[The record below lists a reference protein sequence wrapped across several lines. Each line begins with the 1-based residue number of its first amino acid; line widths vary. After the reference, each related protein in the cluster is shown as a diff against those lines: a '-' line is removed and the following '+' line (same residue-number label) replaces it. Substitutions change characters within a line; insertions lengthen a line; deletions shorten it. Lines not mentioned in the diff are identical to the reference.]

1 VQIDQLEKKINYKFN
16 NQALLIEALTHS
28 SSSISS
34 SQNYERLEFLGDRV
48 LGLILAEYFFKLFPE
63 VNEGCLNDYYQ
74 KYANQDFLAECAQ
87 NLKISDFIQTQKGDN
102 LYNNKSILSD
112 VIESLI
118 GAIYIDSNINE
129 CRYFIENKILNMV
142 SKTLLPLRHS
152 KSLLQELCLKK
163 YKELP
168 KYLMINK
175 SGPDHNPVFT
185 VSVSINE
192 DDFQLGEGSSLRI
205 AEEIAASKLLGFLN
219 IKF

>member
-1 VQIDQLEKKINYKFN
+1 MLLDQFEKKINYKFN
-16 NQALLIEALTHS
+16 NQSLLIEALTHS

-34 SQNYERLEFLGDRV
+34 SPNYERLEFLGDRV

-87 NLKISDFIQTQKGDN
+87 NLNISDFIQTQKGDN

-112 VIESLI
+112 VVESLI

-129 CRYFIENKILNMV
+129 CRDFIEKKILNMV
-142 SKTLLPLRHS
+142 SKSSPPLRHS

-168 KYLMINK
+168 KYSMINK

-192 DDFQLGEGSSLRI
+192 DNVKLGEGSSLRI

-219 IKF
+219 I

>member
-1 VQIDQLEKKINYKFN
+1 MLLDQFEKKINYKFN
-16 NQALLIEALTHS
+16 NQSLLIEALTHS
-28 SSSISS
+28 SSSVSS
-34 SQNYERLEFLGDRV
+34 SPNYERLEFLGDRV

-87 NLKISDFIQTQKGDN
+87 NLNISDFIQTQKGDN

-112 VIESLI
+112 VVESLI

-129 CRYFIENKILNMV
+129 CRDFIEKKILNMV
-142 SKTLLPLRHS
+142 SKSSPPLRHS

-168 KYLMINK
+168 KYSMINK

-192 DDFQLGEGSSLRI
+192 DTVKLGEGSSLRI
-205 AEEIAASKLLGFLN
+205 AEEIAASKLLEFLN
-219 IKF
+219 I

>member
-1 VQIDQLEKKINYKFN
+1 MLLDKFEKKINYKFN
-16 NQALLIEALTHS
+16 NQSLLIEALTHS

-34 SQNYERLEFLGDRV
+34 SPNYERLEFLGDRV

-87 NLKISDFIQTQKGDN
+87 NLNISDFIQTQKGDN

-112 VIESLI
+112 VVESLI

-129 CRYFIENKILNMV
+129 CRDFIEKKILNMV
-142 SKTLLPLRHS
+142 SKSSPPLRHS

-168 KYLMINK
+168 KYSMINK

-192 DDFQLGEGSSLRI
+192 DNVKLGEGSSLRI
-205 AEEIAASKLLGFLN
+205 AEEIAASKLLEFLN
-219 IKF
+219 I

>member
-1 VQIDQLEKKINYKFN
+1 LLLDQFEKKINYKFN
-16 NQALLIEALTHS
+16 NQSLLIEALTHS

-34 SQNYERLEFLGDRV
+34 SPNYERLEFLGDRV

-87 NLKISDFIQTQKGDN
+87 NLNISDFIQTQKGDN

-112 VIESLI
+112 VVESLI

-129 CRYFIENKILNMV
+129 CRDFIEKKILNMV
-142 SKTLLPLRHS
+142 SKSLPPLRHS

-163 YKELP
+163 YKDLP
-168 KYLMINK
+168 KYSMINK

-192 DDFQLGEGSSLRI
+192 DNVKLGEGSSLRI
-205 AEEIAASKLLGFLN
+205 AEEIAASKLLEFLN
-219 IKF
+219 I

>member
-1 VQIDQLEKKINYKFN
+1 MLLDQFEKKINYKFN
-16 NQALLIEALTHS
+16 NQSLLIEALTHS

-34 SQNYERLEFLGDRV
+34 SPNYERLEFLGDRV

-87 NLKISDFIQTQKGDN
+87 NLNISDFIQTQKGDN

-129 CRYFIENKILNMV
+129 CRDFIEKKILNMV
-142 SKTLLPLRHS
+142 SKSSPPLRHS

-168 KYLMINK
+168 KYSMINK

-192 DDFQLGEGSSLRI
+192 DNVKLGEGSSLRI
-205 AEEIAASKLLGFLN
+205 AEEIAASKLLEFLN
-219 IKF
+219 I

>member
-1 VQIDQLEKKINYKFN
+1 LLLDQFEKKINYKFN
-16 NQALLIEALTHS
+16 NQSLLIEALTHS

-34 SQNYERLEFLGDRV
+34 SPNYERLEFLGDRV

-87 NLKISDFIQTQKGDN
+87 NLNISDFIQTQKGDN

-112 VIESLI
+112 VVESLI

-129 CRYFIENKILNMV
+129 CRDFIEKKILNMV
-142 SKTLLPLRHS
+142 SKSSPPLRHS

-168 KYLMINK
+168 KYSMINK

-192 DDFQLGEGSSLRI
+192 DNVKLGKGSSLRF

-219 IKF
+219 I

>member
-1 VQIDQLEKKINYKFN
+1 MLLDQFEKKINYKFN
-16 NQALLIEALTHS
+16 NQSLLIEALTHS

-34 SQNYERLEFLGDRV
+34 SPNYERLEFLGDRV

-63 VNEGCLNDYYQ
+63 VNEGRLNDYYQ

-87 NLKISDFIQTQKGDN
+87 NLNISDFIQTQKGDN

-112 VIESLI
+112 VVESLI

-129 CRYFIENKILNMV
+129 CRDFIEKKILNMV
-142 SKTLLPLRHS
+142 SKSSPPLRHS

-168 KYLMINK
+168 KYSMINK

-192 DDFQLGEGSSLRI
+192 DNVKLGEGSSLRI
-205 AEEIAASKLLGFLN
+205 AEEIAASKLLEFLN
-219 IKF
+219 I

>member
-1 VQIDQLEKKINYKFN
+1 LLLDKFEKKINYKFN
-16 NQALLIEALTHS
+16 NQSLLIEALTHS

-34 SQNYERLEFLGDRV
+34 SPNYERLEFLGDRV

-87 NLKISDFIQTQKGDN
+87 NLNISDFIQTQKGDN

-112 VIESLI
+112 VVESLI

-129 CRYFIENKILNMV
+129 CRDFIEKKILNMV
-142 SKTLLPLRHS
+142 SKSSPPSRHS

-168 KYLMINK
+168 KYSMINK

-192 DDFQLGEGSSLRI
+192 DNVKLGEGSSLRI
-205 AEEIAASKLLGFLN
+205 AEEIAASKLLEFLN
-219 IKF
+219 I

>member
-1 VQIDQLEKKINYKFN
+1 MLLDKFEKKINYKFN
-16 NQALLIEALTHS
+16 NQSLLIEALTHS

-34 SQNYERLEFLGDRV
+34 SPNYERLEFLGDRV

-87 NLKISDFIQTQKGDN
+87 NLNISDFIQTQKGDN

-112 VIESLI
+112 VVESLI

-129 CRYFIENKILNMV
+129 CRDFIEKKILNMV
-142 SKTLLPLRHS
+142 SKSSPPLRHS

-168 KYLMINK
+168 KYSMINK
-175 SGPDHNPVFT
+175 SGPDHNPFFT

-192 DDFQLGEGSSLRI
+192 DNVKLGEGSSLRI

-219 IKF
+219 I

>member
-1 VQIDQLEKKINYKFN
+1 MLLDQFEKKINYKFN
-16 NQALLIEALTHS
+16 NQSLLIEALTHS
-28 SSSISS
+28 SSSISCS
-34 SQNYERLEFLGDRV
+34 PNYERLEFLGDRV

-87 NLKISDFIQTQKGDN
+87 NLNISDFIQTQKGDN

-112 VIESLI
+112 VVESLI

-129 CRYFIENKILNMV
+129 CRDFIEKKILNMV
-142 SKTLLPLRHS
+142 SKSSPPLRHS

-168 KYLMINK
+168 KYSMINK

-192 DDFQLGEGSSLRI
+192 DNVKLGEGSSLRI
-205 AEEIAASKLLGFLN
+205 AEEIAASKLLEFLN
-219 IKF
+219 I

>member
-1 VQIDQLEKKINYKFN
+1 LLLDKFEKKINYKFN
-16 NQALLIEALTHS
+16 NQSLLIEALTHS

-34 SQNYERLEFLGDRV
+34 SPNYERLEFLGDRV

-87 NLKISDFIQTQKGDN
+87 NLNISDFIQTQKGDN

-112 VIESLI
+112 VVESLI

-129 CRYFIENKILNMV
+129 CRDFIEKKILNMV
-142 SKTLLPLRHS
+142 SKSSPPLRHS

-168 KYLMINK
+168 KYSMINK

-192 DDFQLGEGSSLRI
+192 DNVKLGEGSSLRI

-219 IKF
+219 I

>member
-1 VQIDQLEKKINYKFN
+1 LLLDQFEKKINYKFN
-16 NQALLIEALTHS
+16 NQSLLIEALTHS

-34 SQNYERLEFLGDRV
+34 SPNYERLEFLGDRV

-87 NLKISDFIQTQKGDN
+87 NLNISDFIQTQKGDN

-112 VIESLI
+112 VVESLI

-129 CRYFIENKILNMV
+129 CRDFIEKKILNMV
-142 SKTLLPLRHS
+142 SKSSPPLRHS

-168 KYLMINK
+168 KYSMINK

-192 DDFQLGEGSSLRI
+192 DNVKLGEGSSLRI

-219 IKF
+219 I

>member
-1 VQIDQLEKKINYKFN
+1 LLLDQFEKKINYKFN
-16 NQALLIEALTHS
+16 NQSLLIEALTHS

-34 SQNYERLEFLGDRV
+34 SPNYERLEFLGDRV

-87 NLKISDFIQTQKGDN
+87 NLNISDFIQTQKGDN

-112 VIESLI
+112 VVESLI

-129 CRYFIENKILNMV
+129 CRDFIEKKILNMV
-142 SKTLLPLRHS
+142 SKSSPPLRHS

-168 KYLMINK
+168 KYSMINK

-192 DDFQLGEGSSLRI
+192 DNVKLGEGSSLRI
-205 AEEIAASKLLGFLN
+205 AEEIAASKLLEFLN
-219 IKF
+219 I

>member
-1 VQIDQLEKKINYKFN
+1 MLLDQFEKKINYKFN
-16 NQALLIEALTHS
+16 NQSLLIEALTHS

-34 SQNYERLEFLGDRV
+34 SPNYERLEFLGDRV

-87 NLKISDFIQTQKGDN
+87 NLNISDFIQTQKGDN

-112 VIESLI
+112 VVESLI

-129 CRYFIENKILNMV
+129 CRDFIEKKILNMV
-142 SKTLLPLRHS
+142 SKSSPPLRHS

-168 KYLMINK
+168 KYSMINK

-185 VSVSINE
+185 VSVNINE
-192 DDFQLGEGSSLRI
+192 DNVKLGEGSSLRI
-205 AEEIAASKLLGFLN
+205 AEEIAASKLLEFLN
-219 IKF
+219 I

>member
-1 VQIDQLEKKINYKFN
+1 MLLDQFEKKINYKFN
-16 NQALLIEALTHS
+16 NQSLLIEALTHS

-34 SQNYERLEFLGDRV
+34 SPNYERLEFLGDRV

-87 NLKISDFIQTQKGDN
+87 NLNISDFIQTQKGDN

-112 VIESLI
+112 VVESLI

-129 CRYFIENKILNMV
+129 CRDFIEKKILNMV
-142 SKTLLPLRHS
+142 SKSSPPLRHS

-168 KYLMINK
+168 KYSMINK

-192 DDFQLGEGSSLRI
+192 DNVKLGEGSSLRI
-205 AEEIAASKLLGFLN
+205 AEEVAASKLLGFLN
-219 IKF
+219 I

>member
-1 VQIDQLEKKINYKFN
+1 LLLDQFEKKINYKFN
-16 NQALLIEALTHS
+16 NQSLLIEALTHS

-34 SQNYERLEFLGDRV
+34 SPNYERLEFLGDRV

-87 NLKISDFIQTQKGDN
+87 NLNISDFIRTQKGDN

-112 VIESLI
+112 VVESLI

-129 CRYFIENKILNMV
+129 CRDFIEKKILNMV
-142 SKTLLPLRHS
+142 SKSSSPLRHS

-168 KYLMINK
+168 KYSMINK

-192 DDFQLGEGSSLRI
+192 DNVKLGEGSSLRI
-205 AEEIAASKLLGFLN
+205 AEEIAASKLLEFLN
-219 IKF
+219 I

>member
-1 VQIDQLEKKINYKFN
+1 LLLDQFEKKINYKFN
-16 NQALLIEALTHS
+16 NQSLLIEALTHS
-28 SSSISS
+28 SSFISS
-34 SQNYERLEFLGDRV
+34 SPNYERLEFLGDRV

-87 NLKISDFIQTQKGDN
+87 NLNISDFIQTQKGDN

-112 VIESLI
+112 VVESLI

-129 CRYFIENKILNMV
+129 CRGFIEKKILNMV
-142 SKTLLPLRHS
+142 SKSSPPLRHS

-168 KYLMINK
+168 KYSMINK

-192 DDFQLGEGSSLRI
+192 DNVKLGEGSSLRI
-205 AEEIAASKLLGFLN
+205 AEEIAASKLLEFLN
-219 IKF
+219 I

>member
-1 VQIDQLEKKINYKFN
+1 MLLDQFEKKINYKFN
-16 NQALLIEALTHS
+16 NQSLLIEALTHS
-28 SSSISS
+28 SSSISCS
-34 SQNYERLEFLGDRV
+34 PNYERLEFLGDRV

-87 NLKISDFIQTQKGDN
+87 NLNISDFIQTQKGDN

-112 VIESLI
+112 VVESLI

-129 CRYFIENKILNMV
+129 CRDFIEKKILNMV
-142 SKTLLPLRHS
+142 SKSSPPLRHS

-168 KYLMINK
+168 KYSMINK

-192 DDFQLGEGSSLRI
+192 DNVKLGEGSSLRI

-219 IKF
+219 I

>member
-1 VQIDQLEKKINYKFN
+1 LLLDQFEKKINYKFN
-16 NQALLIEALTHS
+16 NQSLLIEALTHS

-34 SQNYERLEFLGDRV
+34 SPNYERLEFLGDRV

-87 NLKISDFIQTQKGDN
+87 NLNISDFIQTQKGDN

-112 VIESLI
+112 VVESLI

-129 CRYFIENKILNMV
+129 CRDFIEKKILNMV
-142 SKTLLPLRHS
+142 SKSSPPLRHS

-168 KYLMINK
+168 KYSMINK

-192 DDFQLGEGSSLRI
+192 DNVKLGEGSSLRI
-205 AEEIAASKLLGFLN
+205 AEEIAASKLLDFLN
-219 IKF
+219 I

>member
-1 VQIDQLEKKINYKFN
+1 MLLDQFEKKINYKFN
-16 NQALLIEALTHS
+16 NQSLLIEALTHS

-34 SQNYERLEFLGDRV
+34 SPNYERLEFLGDRV

-87 NLKISDFIQTQKGDN
+87 NLNISDFIQTQKGDN

-112 VIESLI
+112 VVESLI

-129 CRYFIENKILNMV
+129 CRDFIEKKILNMV
-142 SKTLLPLRHS
+142 SKSSSPLRHS

-168 KYLMINK
+168 KYSMINK

-192 DDFQLGEGSSLRI
+192 DNVKLGEGSSLRI
-205 AEEIAASKLLGFLN
+205 AEEIAASKLLEFLN
-219 IKF
+219 I

>member
-1 VQIDQLEKKINYKFN
+1 MLLDQFEKKINYKFN
-16 NQALLIEALTHS
+16 NQSLLIEALTHS
-28 SSSISS
+28 SSSISIC
-34 SQNYERLEFLGDRV
+34 QNYERLEFLGDRV

-87 NLKISDFIQTQKGDN
+87 NLNISDFIQTQKGDN

-112 VIESLI
+112 VVESLI

-129 CRYFIENKILNMV
+129 CRDFIEKKILNMV
-142 SKTLLPLRHS
+142 SKSSPPLRHS

-168 KYLMINK
+168 KYSMINK

-192 DDFQLGEGSSLRI
+192 DNVKLGEGSSLRI
-205 AEEIAASKLLGFLN
+205 AEEIAASKLLEFLN
-219 IKF
+219 I

>member
-1 VQIDQLEKKINYKFN
+1 LLLDQFEKKINYKFN
-16 NQALLIEALTHS
+16 NQSLLIEALTHS

-34 SQNYERLEFLGDRV
+34 SPNYERLEFLGDRV

-87 NLKISDFIQTQKGDN
+87 NLNISDFIQTQKGDN

-112 VIESLI
+112 VVESLI

-129 CRYFIENKILNMV
+129 CRDFIEKKILNMV
-142 SKTLLPLRHS
+142 SKSSPPLRHS

-168 KYLMINK
+168 KYSMINK
-175 SGPDHNPVFT
+175 SGPDHNPFFT

-192 DDFQLGEGSSLRI
+192 DNVKLGEGSSLRI
-205 AEEIAASKLLGFLN
+205 AEEIAASKLLEFLN
-219 IKF
+219 I

>member
-1 VQIDQLEKKINYKFN
+1 MLLDKFEKKINYKFN
-16 NQALLIEALTHS
+16 NQSLLIEALTHS

-34 SQNYERLEFLGDRV
+34 SPNYERLEFLGDRV

-63 VNEGCLNDYYQ
+63 VNEGCLNDYFQ

-87 NLKISDFIQTQKGDN
+87 NLNISDFIQTQKGDN

-129 CRYFIENKILNMV
+129 CRDFIEKKILNMV
-142 SKTLLPLRHS
+142 SKSSPPLRHS

-168 KYLMINK
+168 KYSMINK

-192 DDFQLGEGSSLRI
+192 DNVKLGEGSSLRI

-219 IKF
+219 I

>member
-1 VQIDQLEKKINYKFN
+1 MLLDQFEKKINYKFN
-16 NQALLIEALTHS
+16 NQSLLIEALTHS

-34 SQNYERLEFLGDRV
+34 SPNYERLEFLGDRV
-48 LGLILAEYFFKLFPE
+48 LGLILAEYFYKLFPE

-87 NLKISDFIQTQKGDN
+87 NLNISDFIQTQKGDN

-112 VIESLI
+112 VVESLI

-129 CRYFIENKILNMV
+129 CRDFIEKKILNMV
-142 SKTLLPLRHS
+142 SKSSPPLRHS

-168 KYLMINK
+168 KYSMINK

-192 DDFQLGEGSSLRI
+192 DNVKLGEGSSLRI

-219 IKF
+219 I

>member
-1 VQIDQLEKKINYKFN
+1 MLLDKFEKKINYKFN
-16 NQALLIEALTHS
+16 NQSLLIEALTHS

-34 SQNYERLEFLGDRV
+34 SPNYERLEFLGDRV

-87 NLKISDFIQTQKGDN
+87 NLNISDFIQTQKGDN

-129 CRYFIENKILNMV
+129 CRDFIEKKILNMV
-142 SKTLLPLRHS
+142 SKSSPPLRHS

-168 KYLMINK
+168 KYSMINK

-192 DDFQLGEGSSLRI
+192 DNVKLGEGSSLRI

-219 IKF
+219 I

>member
-1 VQIDQLEKKINYKFN
+1 LLLDQFEKKINYKFN
-16 NQALLIEALTHS
+16 NQSLLIEALTHS

-34 SQNYERLEFLGDRV
+34 SPNYERLEFLGDRV

-87 NLKISDFIQTQKGDN
+87 NLNISDFIQTQKGDN

-112 VIESLI
+112 VVESLI

-129 CRYFIENKILNMV
+129 CRDFIEKKILNMV
-142 SKTLLPLRHS
+142 SKSSPPLRHS

-168 KYLMINK
+168 KYSMINK
-175 SGPDHNPVFT
+175 SGRDHNPVFT

-192 DDFQLGEGSSLRI
+192 DNVKLGEGSSLRI
-205 AEEIAASKLLGFLN
+205 AEEIAASKLLEFLN
-219 IKF
+219 I

>member
-1 VQIDQLEKKINYKFN
+1 MLLDQFEKKINYKFN
-16 NQALLIEALTHS
+16 NQSLLIEALTHS

-34 SQNYERLEFLGDRV
+34 SPNYERLEFLGDRV
-48 LGLILAEYFFKLFPE
+48 LGLILAEYFYKLFPE

-87 NLKISDFIQTQKGDN
+87 NLNISDFIQTQKGDN

-112 VIESLI
+112 VVESLI

-129 CRYFIENKILNMV
+129 CRDFIEKKILNMV
-142 SKTLLPLRHS
+142 SKSSPPLRHS

-168 KYLMINK
+168 KYSMINK

-192 DDFQLGEGSSLRI
+192 DNVKLGEGSSLRI
-205 AEEIAASKLLGFLN
+205 AEEIAASKLLEFLN
-219 IKF
+219 I

>member
-1 VQIDQLEKKINYKFN
+1 MLLDQFEKKINYKFN
-16 NQALLIEALTHS
+16 NQSLLIEALTHS

-34 SQNYERLEFLGDRV
+34 SPNYERLEFLGDRV

-74 KYANQDFLAECAQ
+74 KYANQDFLAECAH
-87 NLKISDFIQTQKGDN
+87 NLNISDFIRTQKGDN

-112 VIESLI
+112 VVESLI

-129 CRYFIENKILNMV
+129 CRDFIEKKILNMV
-142 SKTLLPLRHS
+142 SKISHPLRHS

-168 KYLMINK
+168 KYSTINK
-175 SGPDHNPVFT
+175 SGPDHNPIFT

-192 DDFQLGEGSSLRI
+192 DNFKLGEGSSLRI
-205 AEEIAASKLLGFLN
+205 AEEIAASKLLEFLN
-219 IKF
+219 I

>member
-1 VQIDQLEKKINYKFN
+1 LLLDQFEKKINYKFN
-16 NQALLIEALTHS
+16 NQDLLIEALTHS
-28 SSSISS
+28 SSSISI

-87 NLKISDFIQTQKGDN
+87 NLNISDFIQTQKGDN

-112 VIESLI
+112 VVESLI

-129 CRYFIENKILNMV
+129 CRDFIEKKILNMV
-142 SKTLLPLRHS
+142 SKSSPPLRHS

-168 KYLMINK
+168 KYSMINK

-192 DDFQLGEGSSLRI
+192 DNVKLGEGSSLRI
-205 AEEIAASKLLGFLN
+205 AEEIAASKLLEFLN
-219 IKF
+219 I

>member
-1 VQIDQLEKKINYKFN
+1 MLLDQFEKKINYKFN
-16 NQALLIEALTHS
+16 NQSLLIEALTHS

-34 SQNYERLEFLGDRV
+34 SPNYERLEFLGDRV
-48 LGLILAEYFFKLFPE
+48 LGLILAEYVFKLFPE

-87 NLKISDFIQTQKGDN
+87 NLNISDFIQTQKGDN

-129 CRYFIENKILNMV
+129 CRDFIEKKILNMV
-142 SKTLLPLRHS
+142 SKSSPPLRHS

-168 KYLMINK
+168 KYSMINK

-192 DDFQLGEGSSLRI
+192 DNVKLGEGSSLRI
-205 AEEIAASKLLGFLN
+205 AEEIAASKLLEFLN
-219 IKF
+219 I

>member
-1 VQIDQLEKKINYKFN
+1 MLLDQFEKKINYKFN
-16 NQALLIEALTHS
+16 NQSLLIEALTHS

-34 SQNYERLEFLGDRV
+34 STNYERLEFLGDRV

-87 NLKISDFIQTQKGDN
+87 NLNISDFIQTQKGDN

-112 VIESLI
+112 VVESLI

-129 CRYFIENKILNMV
+129 CRDFIEKKILNMV
-142 SKTLLPLRHS
+142 SKSSPPLRHS

-168 KYLMINK
+168 KYSMINK

-192 DDFQLGEGSSLRI
+192 DNVKLGEGSSLRI
-205 AEEIAASKLLGFLN
+205 AEEIAASKLLEFLN
-219 IKF
+219 I

>member
-1 VQIDQLEKKINYKFN
+1 MLLVKFEKKINYKFN
-16 NQALLIEALTHS
+16 NQSLLIEALTHS

-34 SQNYERLEFLGDRV
+34 SPNYERLEFLGDRV

-87 NLKISDFIQTQKGDN
+87 NLNISDFIQTQKGDN

-112 VIESLI
+112 VVESLI

-129 CRYFIENKILNMV
+129 CRDFIEKKILNMV
-142 SKTLLPLRHS
+142 SKSSPPLRHS

-168 KYLMINK
+168 KYSMINK
-175 SGPDHNPVFT
+175 SGPDHNPFFT

-192 DDFQLGEGSSLRI
+192 DNVKLGEGSSLRI

-219 IKF
+219 I

>member
-1 VQIDQLEKKINYKFN
+1 MLLDKFEKKINYKFN
-16 NQALLIEALTHS
+16 NQSLLIEALTHS

-34 SQNYERLEFLGDRV
+34 SPNYERLEFLGDRV

-87 NLKISDFIQTQKGDN
+87 NLNISDFIQTQKGDN

-112 VIESLI
+112 VVESLI

-129 CRYFIENKILNMV
+129 CRDFIEKKILNMV
-142 SKTLLPLRHS
+142 SKSSPPLRHS

-168 KYLMINK
+168 KYSMINK

-192 DDFQLGEGSSLRI
+192 DNVKLGEGSSLRI

-219 IKF
+219 I

>member
-1 VQIDQLEKKINYKFN
+1 MLLVKFEKKINYKFN
-16 NQALLIEALTHS
+16 NQSLLIEALTHS

-34 SQNYERLEFLGDRV
+34 SPNYERLEFLGDRV

-87 NLKISDFIQTQKGDN
+87 NLNISDFIQTQKGDN

-112 VIESLI
+112 VVESLI

-129 CRYFIENKILNMV
+129 CRDFIEKKILNMV
-142 SKTLLPLRHS
+142 SKSSPPLRHS

-168 KYLMINK
+168 KYSMINK

-192 DDFQLGEGSSLRI
+192 DNVKLGEGSSLRI

-219 IKF
+219 I

>member
-1 VQIDQLEKKINYKFN
+1 MLLDQFEKKINYKFN
-16 NQALLIEALTHS
+16 NQDLLIEALTHS
-28 SSSISS
+28 SSSISI

-87 NLKISDFIQTQKGDN
+87 NLNISDFIQTQKGDN

-112 VIESLI
+112 VVESLI

-129 CRYFIENKILNMV
+129 CRDFIEKKILNMV
-142 SKTLLPLRHS
+142 SKSSPPLRHS

-168 KYLMINK
+168 KYSMINK

-192 DDFQLGEGSSLRI
+192 DNVKLGEGSSLRI
-205 AEEIAASKLLGFLN
+205 AEEIAASKLLEFLN
-219 IKF
+219 I

>member
-1 VQIDQLEKKINYKFN
+1 MLLDQFEKKINYKFN
-16 NQALLIEALTHS
+16 NQSLLIEALTHS

-34 SQNYERLEFLGDRV
+34 SPNYERLEFLGDRV

-63 VNEGCLNDYYQ
+63 VNEGYLNDYYQ

-87 NLKISDFIQTQKGDN
+87 NLNISDFIQTQKGDN

-112 VIESLI
+112 VVESLI

-129 CRYFIENKILNMV
+129 CRDFIEKKILNMV
-142 SKTLLPLRHS
+142 SKSSPPLRHS

-168 KYLMINK
+168 KYSMINK

-192 DDFQLGEGSSLRI
+192 DNVKLGEGSSLRI

-219 IKF
+219 I

>member
-1 VQIDQLEKKINYKFN
+1 MLLDQFEKKINYKFN
-16 NQALLIEALTHS
+16 NQSLLIEALTHS

-34 SQNYERLEFLGDRV
+34 SPNYERLEFLGDRV

-87 NLKISDFIQTQKGDN
+87 NLNISDFIQTQKGDN

-112 VIESLI
+112 VIESVI

-129 CRYFIENKILNMV
+129 CRDFIEKKILNMV
-142 SKTLLPLRHS
+142 SKSSPPLRHS

-168 KYLMINK
+168 KYSMINK

-192 DDFQLGEGSSLRI
+192 DNVKLGEGSSLRI

-219 IKF
+219 I

>member
-1 VQIDQLEKKINYKFN
+1 MLLDQFEKKINYKFN
-16 NQALLIEALTHS
+16 NQSLLIEALTHS

-34 SQNYERLEFLGDRV
+34 SPNYERLEFLGDRV

-87 NLKISDFIQTQKGDN
+87 NLNISDFIQTQKGDN

-112 VIESLI
+112 VVESLI

-129 CRYFIENKILNMV
+129 CRDFIEKKILNMV
-142 SKTLLPLRHS
+142 SKSSPPLRHS

-168 KYLMINK
+168 KYSMINK
-175 SGPDHNPVFT
+175 SGPDHNPFFT

-192 DDFQLGEGSSLRI
+192 DNVKLGEGSSLRI
-205 AEEIAASKLLGFLN
+205 AEEIAASKLLEFLN
-219 IKF
+219 I

>member
-1 VQIDQLEKKINYKFN
+1 LLLDQFEKKINYKFN
-16 NQALLIEALTHS
+16 NQSLLIEALTHS

-34 SQNYERLEFLGDRV
+34 SPNYERLEFLGDRV

-87 NLKISDFIQTQKGDN
+87 NLNISDFIQTQKGDN

-129 CRYFIENKILNMV
+129 CRDFIEKKILNMV
-142 SKTLLPLRHS
+142 SKSSPPLRHS

-168 KYLMINK
+168 KYSMINK

-192 DDFQLGEGSSLRI
+192 DNVKLGEGSSLRI
-205 AEEIAASKLLGFLN
+205 AEEIAASKLLEFLN
-219 IKF
+219 I